1 MTGVL
6 DQQRAGVF
14 QQDPVVREAMDCLH
28 ENPELTGELI
38 SCGYREGMLILRGQV
53 ATYYQKRIAQELV
66 RRLDGVVQVVNN
78 IEVADASLT
87 CTCRR

>member
-1 MTGVL
+1 M
-6 DQQRAGVF
+6 A
-14 QQDPVVREAMDCLH
+14 CLH

-53 ATYYQKRIAQELV
+53 ARYYQKRIAEELV